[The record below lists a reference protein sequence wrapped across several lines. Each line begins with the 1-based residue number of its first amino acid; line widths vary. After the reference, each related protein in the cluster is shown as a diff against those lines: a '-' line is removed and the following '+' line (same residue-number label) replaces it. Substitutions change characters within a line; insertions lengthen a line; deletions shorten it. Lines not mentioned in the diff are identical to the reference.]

1 MNEDLK
7 YVTSIIESAE
17 PYTGELLVMLPVARV
32 RAVLAEIE
40 RLNRIIENYRSLETL
55 PTLGRYIDE

>member
-17 PYTGELLVMLPVARV
+17 RYTGELLVMLPVARV

-40 RLNRIIENYRSLETL
+40 RLNRIVAEYRSRETL
-55 PTLGRYIDE
+55 PTLGRFVDE

>member
-17 PYTGELLVMLPVARV
+17 RYTGELLVMLPVARV

-40 RLNRIIENYRSLETL
+40 RLNRIVATYRERETL
-55 PTLGRYIDE
+55 PFIGVSDE